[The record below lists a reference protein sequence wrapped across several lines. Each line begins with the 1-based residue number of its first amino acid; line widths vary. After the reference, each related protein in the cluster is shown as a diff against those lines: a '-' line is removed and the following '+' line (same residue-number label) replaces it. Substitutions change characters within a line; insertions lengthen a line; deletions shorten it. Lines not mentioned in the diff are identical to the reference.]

1 MSIFDEDE
9 CGNIGE
15 EVLGISAFEILS
27 VIKAPQKMKP
37 QLHNLYFNVWAY
49 FTKTNFWPSLI
60 EDTIYSI

>member
-37 QLHNLYFNVWAY
+37 QLHNLYFNVCVY
-49 FTKTNFWPSLI
+49 FIKKNFWPALI
-60 EDTIYSI
+60 DDTI